1 MRTVSS
7 SLSPKYVRAP
17 GRSGGGGGEGGG
29 GGGEGGGDGG
39 EGGSGDGG
47 DGGETYL
54 SMQTKGRREEGSS
67 AAHFPS
73 VRTKPKSAACMMAP
87 GVLPLLSD
95 SGTGSAKGSPQK
107 PS

>member
-39 EGGSGDGG
+39 EGGGDGS
-47 DGGETYL
+47 ELRLT
-54 SMQTKGRREEGSS
+54 
-67 AAHFPS
+67 
-73 VRTKPKSAACMMAP
+73 
-87 GVLPLLSD
+87 
-95 SGTGSAKGSPQK
+95 
-107 PS
+107 